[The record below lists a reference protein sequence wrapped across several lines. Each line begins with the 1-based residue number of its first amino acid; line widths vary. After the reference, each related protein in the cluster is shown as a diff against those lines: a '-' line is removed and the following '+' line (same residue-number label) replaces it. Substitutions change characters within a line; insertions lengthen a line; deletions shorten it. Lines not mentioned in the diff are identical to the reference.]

1 MASQNYSNHRKY
13 VPLFH
18 FVLGLLVVVTLIG
31 SIVNVFQSCGD
42 HERLYSASLIMV
54 MSISMMIFFWYVR
67 AFPAKVQDRA
77 IRAEEN
83 MTHYIMTGKQLD
95 SRLKMSQIIGLRFA
109 DDEEWLELMKRA
121 IDEDLSSEQIKKEI
135 KKWKA
140 DHHRQ

>member
-1 MASQNYSNHRKY
+1 MENQNYQNHRKY

-31 SIVNVFQSCGD
+31 SIVNLFQSCGD

-54 MSISMMIFFWYVR
+54 ISVCMLIFFWFVR

-83 MTHYIMTGKQLD
+83 MRHYIMTGKQLD
-95 SRLKMSQIIGLRFA
+95 SRLKMSQIVALRFA
-109 DDEEWLELMKRA
+109 DDDEWLALMKRA
-121 IDEDLSSEQIKKEI
+121 IDENLSNDQIKKEI